1 MTEVTQ
7 LTRTFKVAG
16 LSVPDPAPSLPPEEA
31 VKLLQAT
38 WPHLAHTTLEGPEV
52 VGNQL
57 VYSVVRPPAQT
68 KGARRTPRPASGEA
82 TAPEDAAVEKAVA
95 SLQAWADADS
105 TAGYDVALHHSCGSF
120 LLTLS
125 RRPPTRVDPFLV
137 GLA

>member
-1 MTEVTQ
+1 MTDVTQ
-7 LTRTFKVAG
+7 LTRIFKVAG

-52 VGNQL
+52 VGTQL

-68 KGARRTPRPASGEA
+68 KGARRKPRPDSTNAS
-82 TAPEDAAVEKAVA
+82 APTDDAVEKAVA

-120 LLTLS
+120 LLNLS

-137 GLA
+137 GLS